1 MHKKLLVLGLIL
13 GGFSIIFGA
22 FASHGLESKLSPE
35 ALLTFETGARYQMYQ
50 ALFLIGISFLSHLS
64 PKHISAVFFSSLI
77 GVLFF
82 SGSIYGLSTNSLT
95 VFDFTKVALIT
106 PIGGSL
112 LIFTWFFV
120 AYLVLKK
127 SS

>member
-22 FASHGLESKLSPE
+22 FASHGLESKLT
-35 ALLTFETGARYQMYQ
+35 ADAIQTFETGARYQMYQ
-50 ALFLIGISFLSHLS
+50 ALFLVGISFLSHLS
-64 PKHISAVFFSSLI
+64 LKHVSAIFFSSLI

-95 VFDFTKVALIT
+95 SFDFTKIALIT
-106 PIGGSL
+106 PIGGFL

-120 AYLVLKK
+120 LYVVLKK